1 MPLEILNWVGLELA
15 GGRYLVQGRLGEG
28 GMGFV
33 YKARDHNLDCDV
45 VLKVPRPGMLEEG
58 DFAARFAREIRSLV
72 KLSHPH
78 IVKVTDVGTYEGIP
92 YAVLQYLSG
101 GTLRDRQP
109 TDDEGNHLPL
119 TLAAMAEW
127 LRPIAEALDFIHQ
140 QGYIHRDVKPD
151 NILFDAH
158 GHAYLT
164 DFGVAKVL
172 AEGEERRS
180 RTVKTA
186 RGLVLGTPQYM
197 APELIMG
204 EKYDGRIDQYA
215 LGVMVY
221 ELLTCRFPFDGPTA
235 PAIFVQHTTQ
245 EAPPLTEILSGIPAS
260 TATVVQRTLKKDPTQ
275 RFSSCTEFV
284 EALLA
289 TRKAEAPPSRGRTA
303 PNKRVGDAGQLR
315 VIRCP
320 KCGKELRVR
329 QTAAGKRLRCPMCNM
344 VFSSPVVAVTQTE
357 EIEPR
362 APGGR
367 SDERNAPT
375 APLPPTPKPPPLPG
389 KARPPQIPTRSRI
402 HPALWTVG
410 ALAFGIVLGLIV
422 LLVVS
427 NPEPERPQKR
437 RVAEAVPDVQAGA
450 PQLPPA
456 APAPV
461 PGEEPYKE
469 IRVLDGHQGLAWC
482 VAFSPDGRSIL
493 SGGSDHKVFLWDAEA
508 GKLIRSIGTHSSGI
522 TSVCFLPDSQ
532 RCATGT
538 GGGSLRIWN
547 VETGEEGRQL
557 GGHLSQIEALVA
569 LPDGRTLLSG
579 GLDRIA
585 RTWDVYTGKEL
596 RHSRDFGLNI
606 WGAAY
611 LPRENS
617 VLLALGS
624 LTRQER
630 DVTLWSW
637 DLNDDTT
644 RPLSGYR
651 GSLRTLAISSDG
663 TRGATGSVDGT
674 MAVLDLPERKIIG
687 QLSGLDKNIY
697 ALGFLSGNSRVLAGG
712 SDGQMRLWDVKDG
725 RELHRFPD
733 HPGNIWKLAV
743 SPDGRRAVTA
753 CNDGRLRI
761 WSLPQ

>member
-15 GGRYLVQGRLGEG
+15 SGRYLVQGRLGEG

-33 YKARDHNLDCDV
+33 YKARDNNLDCDV

-72 KLSHPH
+72 KLAHPH
-78 IVKVTDVGTYEGIP
+78 IVKVTDVGTHEGIP

-109 TDDEGNHLPL
+109 TEDDGTHIPV
-119 TLAAMAEW
+119 TLASMADW
-127 LRPIAEALDFIHQ
+127 LPPIAGALDFIHQ

-172 AEGEERRS
+172 AEGEERRT

-215 LGVMVY
+215 LGVMIY

-245 EAPPLTEILSGIPAS
+245 EATLLSEVLTAIPAS
-260 TATVVQRTLKKDPTQ
+260 TAAVVQRTLAKNPAQ
-275 RFSSCTEFV
+275 RYATCTEFV

-289 TRKAEAPPSRGRTA
+289 TNKVEPPPPSTRST
-303 PNKRVGDAGQLR
+303 PVKRDGQKPATRL
-315 VIRCP
+315 VRCP
-320 KCGKELRVR
+320 KCAKELKLPG
-329 QTAAGKRLRCPMCNM
+329 TWSGKRLRCPACSM
-344 VFSSPVVAVTQTE
+344 VFAGPGGDRTRTADTA
-357 EIEPR
+357 PG
-362 APGGR
+362 PGGR
-367 SDERNAPT
+367 TRANDEREAAT
-375 APLPPTPKPPPLPG
+375 APLSPAIKPPPLPG
-389 KARPPQIPTRSRI
+389 RARPPSPPARQGLPR
-402 HPALWTVG
+402 ALWVVG
-410 ALAFGIVLGLIV
+410 GVVVLVLVVLIV
-422 LLVVS
+422 LVASTSGRPSRRRPAETTGGVIQAT
-427 NPEPERPQKR
+427 NPEPQ
-437 RVAEAVPDVQAGA
+437 Q
-450 PQLPPA
+450 PP
-456 APAPV
+456 
-461 PGEEPYKE
+461 EEPYKE
-469 IRVLDGHQGLAWC
+469 LRRFTGHTGLAWC
-482 VAFSPDGRSIL
+482 VAFSPDGRQLL
-493 SGGSDHKVFLWDAEA
+493 SGGSDHKVFLWDAET
-508 GKLIRSIGTHSSGI
+508 GQLLRSIGTHSSGI
-522 TSVCFLPDSQ
+522 TSLCFLPDGK

-538 GGGSLRIWN
+538 GGGSLRVWSLD
-547 VETGEEGRQL
+547 TGAELRQL
-557 GGHLSQIEALVA
+557 GGHLSQIEVLTA

-579 GLDRIA
+579 GLDRVA
-585 RTWDVYTGKEL
+585 RTWDVETGKEL

-606 WGAAY
+606 WGATY
-611 LPRENS
+611 LSNVNS

-637 DLNDDTT
+637 DLGDDTT
-644 RPLSGYR
+644 RPLGTYR
-651 GSLRTLAISSDG
+651 GSLRALSVSRDG
-663 TRGATGSVDGT
+663 TKAVTGSVDGT
-674 MAVLDLPERKIIG
+674 LAVWNVIERKVIG

-697 ALGFLSGNSRVLAGG
+697 CLAFLPDNRRVLVGG
-712 SDGQMRLWDVKDG
+712 TDGQMRLWDVVDG
-725 RELHRFPD
+725 KEIHRFPD
-733 HPGNIWKLAV
+733 QPGNLWKLAV
-743 SPDGRRAVTA
+743 SPDGRHAATA
-753 CNDGRLRI
+753 CNDGQIRL
-761 WSLPQ
+761 WSLPP